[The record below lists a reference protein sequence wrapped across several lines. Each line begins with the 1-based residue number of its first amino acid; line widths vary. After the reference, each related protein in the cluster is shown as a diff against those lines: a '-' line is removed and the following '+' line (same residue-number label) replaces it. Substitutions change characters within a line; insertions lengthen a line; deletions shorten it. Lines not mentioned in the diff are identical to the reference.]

1 MRKYEEMIAEFSAF
15 GLAGREKWISKLP
28 LEELKVFRTGLNN
41 GPAYGCDMIWKKRL
55 DEEIFNRICEIREER
70 LKELGI

>member
-28 LEELKVFRTGLNN
+28 LEELKVLEPDLIMVLHTDL
-41 GPAYGCDMIWKKRL
+41 
-55 DEEIFNRICEIREER
+55 IFG
-70 LKELGI
+70 KSG